1 MKHILVTPILLLF
14 GLILVGAMS
23 MIVISLIP
31 SSAQQSAIGASIE
44 VLKKEGVYPVYGLP
58 FRPIVKDN
66 FTDALMLNTAFAV
79 DSSKPVYAAFV
90 NNRAYNPETI
100 ADQIG
105 PLEALYKGEPVPIT
119 GYERYWH
126 GYQTWLRPALT
137 LFSYSSIRIL
147 LTISLLI
154 LFSIYMLLAW
164 KKLGMRVTVSALAAF
179 LFVDFFYLGQS
190 IQFSSVFL
198 IGLCGGIY
206 VLRKNPE
213 NVLPVFLVVGALT
226 SFFDLLTAP
235 LVSLGIL
242 LATVASQEKRTVQ
255 QLFVYC
261 LYWAT
266 GYASMWAAK
275 WVLAEYLFAP
285 GAISNAFQQVATR
298 TVAQA
303 DPNFSH
309 FNAIKLNIMQLVG
322 YHKVSKFAVAGTM
335 LVAGGILIMFHRI
348 TRDSLKKILPWVF
361 MAVLPYA
368 WYVIAA
374 NHSYL
379 HVWFTYRAQY
389 ITVFAGLMAYVE
401 LLDLNK
407 VKSFLRRY
415 FRIQFPE
422 YTGKVSGPVVGVQS
436 ARTRKHPK
444 L

>member
-1 MKHILVTPILLLF
+1 MKRILVTHILLLL
-14 GLILVGAMS
+14 GLILIGSMS
-23 MIVISLIP
+23 MIVVSLIP
-31 SSAQQSAIGASIE
+31 SSAQQSNIGASIE

-79 DSSKPVYAAFV
+79 DSSKPAYAAFV
-90 NNRAYNPETI
+90 NNRAYNPDSI

-105 PLEALYKGEPVPIT
+105 PLEALYKEEPVAIT

-126 GYQTWLRPALT
+126 GYLTWLRPALT
-137 LFSYSSIRIL
+137 MFSYSGIRVL
-147 LTISLLI
+147 LTIALI
-154 LFSIYMLLAW
+154 TAFAIYMLLAW
-164 KKLGMRVTVSALAAF
+164 KKLGMRATLSALAAF

-198 IGLCGGIY
+198 IGICGGIY
-206 VLRKNPE
+206 VLRKSPE

-242 LATVASQEKRTVQ
+242 LATVASLEKRTIR
-255 QLFVYC
+255 QLFIYG
-261 LYWAT
+261 LYWAA

-303 DPNFSH
+303 DPNFNH
-309 FNAIKLNIMQLVG
+309 FNAVKLNIMQLIG
-322 YHKVSKFAVAGTM
+322 YHKVSKIAVAGM
-335 LVAGGILIMFHRI
+335 ILAAGGVFVFFHKI
-348 TRDSLKKILPWVF
+348 NKNSFHKILPWIF
-361 MAVLPYA
+361 LAILPYI
-368 WYVIAA
+368 WYLVAA

-379 HVWFTYRAQY
+379 HVWFTYRAQF
-389 ITVFAGLMAYVE
+389 ITVFAMLMTYFE

-407 VKSFLRRY
+407 LRAFLGRY
-415 FRIQFPE
+415 FRIQLPE
-422 YTGKVSGPVVGVQS
+422 HTGKVSRTVVGVQS